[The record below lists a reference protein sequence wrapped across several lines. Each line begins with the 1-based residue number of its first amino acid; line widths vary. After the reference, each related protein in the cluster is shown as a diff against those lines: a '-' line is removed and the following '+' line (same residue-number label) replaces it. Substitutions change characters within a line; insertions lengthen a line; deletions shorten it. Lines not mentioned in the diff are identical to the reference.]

1 MANMKKYGYYKPVTP
16 NSRAWC
22 YKRARPRE
30 KKLRKENADGKTMG
44 KQIRPA

>member
-1 MANMKKYGYYKPVTP
+1 MANMKKYGYCKPVKP

-30 KKLRKENADGKTMG
+30 KKLRKENEHGKTVG
-44 KQIRPA
+44 KQVGPA